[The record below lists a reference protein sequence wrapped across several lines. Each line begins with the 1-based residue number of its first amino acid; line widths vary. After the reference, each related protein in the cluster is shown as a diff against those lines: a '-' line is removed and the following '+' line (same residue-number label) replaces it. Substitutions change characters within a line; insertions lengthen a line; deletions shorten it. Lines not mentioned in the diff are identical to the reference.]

1 MMVNGGSMEAVQKR
15 NPLWTRAKMLHAL
28 REFFIG
34 RDYLEVETPNLIPE
48 LIPEHHIDAVNCGG
62 WFLHTSPE
70 LYMKRLLAAGYPR
83 IFQICKCFR
92 KGERGLNHVPEFTML
107 EWYHREVDYHYL
119 MKECQELIISVADAL
134 GNGELIHYQGNLIRL
149 KGSWEYISVQEAFDL
164 YAPMQLDEAMRKD
177 CFDEAMVCYIEPR
190 LGLGRPTFIYDYPV
204 SAAVLAKAKTDNAT
218 VAERFEL
225 YIGGKEIANACS
237 ELTGR
242 DDHYKRFEKVIEYRR
257 LSGKPDYPIPER
269 FLQEIDAMPE
279 AAGIALGVDRLAMI
293 FCDSSKID
301 DVVTFIPEKL

>member
-1 MMVNGGSMEAVQKR
+1 MMANGESMEVAQKR
-15 NPLWTRAKMLHAL
+15 DPLWTRARMIHAL

-48 LIPEHHIDAVNCGG
+48 LIPEHHIDAVTCGD

-70 LYMKRLLAAGYPR
+70 IYMKRLLAAGYPR

-92 KGERGLNHVPEFTML
+92 KGERGSNHLPEFTML
-107 EWYHREVDYHYL
+107 EWYRKDIDYKLL

-134 GNGELIHYQGNLIRL
+134 GNGELIHYQGNPIRL
-149 KGSWEYISVQEAFDL
+149 KGPWECISVQEAFDL
-164 YAPMQLDEAMRKD
+164 HAPMQMDEAIRKD

-190 LGLGRPTFIYDYPV
+190 LGMGRPTFIYDYPV
-204 SAAVLAKAKTDNAT
+204 SAAVLAKAKTDNTA

-225 YIGGKEIANACS
+225 YMGGKEIANACS
-237 ELTGR
+237 EVTGR
-242 DDHYKRFEKVIEYRR
+242 DEHYKRFEKVIEYRH

-301 DVVTFIPEKL
+301 DVVTFIPDPL